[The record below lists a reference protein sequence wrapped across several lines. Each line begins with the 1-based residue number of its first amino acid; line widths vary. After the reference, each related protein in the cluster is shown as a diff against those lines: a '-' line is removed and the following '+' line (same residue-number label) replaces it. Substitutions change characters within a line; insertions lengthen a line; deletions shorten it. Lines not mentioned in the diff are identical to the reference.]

1 LFIVMDE
8 RPQRG
13 GLLAIALRHAVVLG
27 NRLLLNQ
34 RFESANFPGQLLV
47 ATPSLRISSLDRF
60 T

>member
-1 LFIVMDE
+1 MDE